1 MLKPRDAICN
11 LTPYHPP
18 LAGRE
23 GLRMDFNENTAGCSP
38 KVLERLRSLTAED
51 LTRYPERAPLERRI
65 AEFLAL
71 DPSQVLLTNG
81 VDEAIHLL
89 CSAYLEPG
97 AEAVVPVPTFAM
109 YELSAQA
116 AGATVVRV
124 PAGGDFAFPADAI
137 LAALSPRTR
146 LIAIANPN
154 NPTGAIAATAEL
166 VRIAQAEPN
175 AAVLVDEAYFDF
187 YGQTA
192 LSEIQRLPNLFV
204 SRTFSKAYGLAGLR
218 LGALIG
224 AAEQIAWLR
233 TVTSPYNVN
242 AAALACLPIA
252 LEEQTYVRNYV
263 AQVRAGRE
271 ELRAALTQAGVQS
284 WPSEAN
290 FVLAR
295 FGNAR
300 EPFVAGMRRRGILVR
315 DRHTDPG
322 CAGCVRITLGTNE
335 HNRLLLAALRETLAE
350 CGSRAAAAEQVPA

>member
-1 MLKPRDAICN
+1 MRLRASRFAATEPSCLPPRASKRWIGPTRSPPNISPCQVNLCPPSATPARSSSVSIRRKRPAITPPDRITCCRPVARLPIAEASARSTSSSSSPCRNSHAPALPVSAKQSRVSPKVKASRHTRLLYAFGWKQRGGHMLKPRDAICN

-124 PAGGDFAFPADAI
+124 PAGGDFAFP
-137 LAALSPRTR
+137 
-146 LIAIANPN
+146 
-154 NPTGAIAATAEL
+154 
-166 VRIAQAEPN
+166 
-175 AAVLVDEAYFDF
+175 
-187 YGQTA
+187 
-192 LSEIQRLPNLFV
+192 
-204 SRTFSKAYGLAGLR
+204 
-218 LGALIG
+218 
-224 AAEQIAWLR
+224 
-233 TVTSPYNVN
+233 
-242 AAALACLPIA
+242 
-252 LEEQTYVRNYV
+252 
-263 AQVRAGRE
+263 
-271 ELRAALTQAGVQS
+271 
-284 WPSEAN
+284 
-290 FVLAR
+290 
-295 FGNAR
+295 
-300 EPFVAGMRRRGILVR
+300 
-315 DRHTDPG
+315 
-322 CAGCVRITLGTNE
+322 
-335 HNRLLLAALRETLAE
+335 
-350 CGSRAAAAEQVPA
+350 